1 MSHSSPS
8 QQNLFL
14 LFIKVAKLAFEERAT
29 APLTPAFVES
39 LPSNLRKSIGGTF
52 AQAANPEL
60 PDAQKEQLLLGVLNQ
75 LPQNPFIA
83 FRLACLYAGF
93 GSTQKARIMM
103 DKASYLAASQ
113 KIDPPVLLNS

>member
-1 MSHSSPS
+1 MS
-8 QQNLFL
+8 QLFT
-14 LFIKVAKLAFEERAT
+14 KVAKLAFEERAT
-29 APLTPAFVES
+29 APLTPAFEKS
-39 LPSNLRKSIGGTF
+39 LPNKTLCKSVGETF

-60 PDAQKEQLLLGVLNQ
+60 SNAQREQLLLGVMNQ

-103 DKASYLAASQ
+103 DKASSLAASQ